1 MHLTRLTLEHFR
13 NYEKQELPLAP
24 GAVLLLG
31 ANAQGKTN
39 LLEAVTLLATGRS
52 ERASGDSDFIG
63 WGVRGEAMPVAR
75 VVGRALR
82 AGGELTVEVAVAGRT
97 GVAGTL
103 LASKR
108 FKLNGVAKRA
118 SDIVGSV
125 LAVLFTTDDMDL
137 VRGAPAGR
145 RRYLDAMLSQA
156 DRGYLRALQ
165 RYARVLTQRNALLKR
180 IGEGA
185 AQRSELAYW
194 DEELAR
200 DGGTLLVGRALAV
213 AALAASAREAHGR
226 LSGEREALALA
237 YEPRAGEGWPAER
250 LASSSA
256 GEAAS
261 ALAVRLEATQGRDIA
276 AGVTLT
282 GPHRDDL
289 ALSIGGER
297 AAAFASRGQQRTAAL
312 ALRMAEARLL
322 RERTGEEPILLLDD
336 VLSELDESRRA
347 SVLDALQ
354 GDQMLITSAD
364 ADRFP
369 PAFRARA
376 QVWRVEGGVA
386 RQG

>member
-13 NYEKQELPLAP
+13 NYEKQDLPLAP

-31 ANAQGKTN
+31 ENAQGKTN
-39 LLEAVTLLATGRS
+39 LLEAVALLATGRS
-52 ERASGDSDFIG
+52 ERASGDGDFIG
-63 WGVRGEAMPVAR
+63 WGVRDGALPVAR
-75 VVGRALR
+75 VVGRAVR
-82 AGGELTVEVAVAGRT
+82 GNGELTVEVVIAGRT
-97 GVAGTL
+97 GASGAL

-118 SDIVGSV
+118 SDVIGSL

-145 RRYLDAMLSQA
+145 RRYLDVMLSQA

-165 RYARVLTQRNALLKR
+165 HYGRVLTQRNALLKR
-180 IGEGA
+180 IGEAA

-200 DGGTLLVGRALAV
+200 DGGRLLVGRAAAV

-226 LSGEREALALA
+226 LSGEREALEVS

-250 LASSSA
+250 LA
-256 GEAAS
+256 AAS
-261 ALAVRLEATQGRDIA
+261 ADEASAALAARLEATQGRDIA
-276 AGVTLT
+276 AGLTLT

-289 ALSIGGER
+289 GLSIGGER

-312 ALRMAEARLL
+312 AMRLAEARLL
-322 RERTGEEPILLLDD
+322 RERTGEEPVLLLDD

-369 PAFRARA
+369 PAFRTRA
-376 QVWRVEGGVA
+376 QVWRVEAGVA
-386 RQG
+386 RRE